1 MNSRDVQILTEMMI
15 SPMGWHTQ
23 RIPAPKEA
31 DIGCGAPY
39 VSMDDTAKLFK
50 TKGNRTK
57 GTEYKLIFY
66 N

>member
-31 DIGCGAPY
+31 DVGFGAPH
-39 VSMDDTAKLFK
+39 VSMDNTAKLFK